1 MLEQTAR
8 LALATRAL
16 ARATMS
22 TARTAPVATYMA
34 TVSVPEDGGTAATW
48 TVHAALALTFVVST
62 YASQAT
68 AQGPQDQARLQP
80 PYRG

>member
-8 LALATRAL
+8 PALATRAL

-34 TVSVPEDGGTAATW
+34 TVSVPEDGG
-48 TVHAALALTFVVST
+48 L
-62 YASQAT
+62 
-68 AQGPQDQARLQP
+68 LQHG
-80 PYRG
+80 RCMRHWL